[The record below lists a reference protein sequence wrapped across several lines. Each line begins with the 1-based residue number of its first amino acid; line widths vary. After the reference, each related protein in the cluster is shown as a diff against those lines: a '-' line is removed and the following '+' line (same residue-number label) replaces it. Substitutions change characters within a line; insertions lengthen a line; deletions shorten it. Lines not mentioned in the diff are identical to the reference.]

1 MAAGGGKRAASG
13 PGCGKPNPSD
23 WMNWA
28 ETASLDV
35 NTFHVA
41 NVTDLKRDQAQ
52 RALRRILADAAPRL
66 YADVH

>member
-1 MAAGGGKRAASG
+1 
-13 PGCGKPNPSD
+13 
-23 WMNWA
+23 MNWA

>member
-1 MAAGGGKRAASG
+1 
-13 PGCGKPNPSD
+13 
-23 WMNWA
+23 MNWA

-52 RALRRILADAAPRL
+52 RALRRILADAAPRCML
-66 YADVH
+66 TSTNWLDVKGAKICAVGDP